1 MGVLVRSRPRS
12 LAALALAF
20 GLIALIAGG
29 CGGSA
34 QKQQAQ
40 QLEGASILS
49 STAPLGDRLVKQS
62 EIVGA
67 TNAAAQQTFLRLW
80 SLLQYQSWD
89 QAATMFEP
97 GLAEQIGN
105 ALLTQSLANDVIVWQ
120 ATKPHIVSARS
131 NGSTAVVTFLAREED
146 GSVAPVSI
154 SFEKGKHGE
163 WLVSYFSLLN
173 AALQRVAQARTQAQ
187 IEPLATKPSREAAR
201 EGTNALF
208 LQGIYRERVLREA
221 RKNASKP

>member
-1 MGVLVRSRPRS
+1 MGVLVRSRPRAQVALALG
-12 LAALALAF
+12 LAALV
-20 GLIALIAGG
+20 AGG

-34 QKQQAQ
+34 QQQQAQ

-49 STAPLGDRLVKQS
+49 STAPLGDRLIKQS
-62 EIVGA
+62 EIAG
-67 TNAAAQQTFLRLW
+67 TGDAAAQQTFLRLW

-97 GLAEQIGN
+97 GLVEEIGS

-120 ATKPHIVSARS
+120 ATKPHIVSARVS
-131 NGSTAVVTFLAREED
+131 GSTAVVTFLAREED
-146 GSVAPVSI
+146 GSVAPASI
-154 SFEKGKHGE
+154 SFEKGEHGE

-173 AALQRVAQARTQAQ
+173 PALQRVAQARTQAQ
-187 IEPLATKPSREAAR
+187 IEPLATKPSKEAAR

-221 RKNASKP
+221 RKTAAKP